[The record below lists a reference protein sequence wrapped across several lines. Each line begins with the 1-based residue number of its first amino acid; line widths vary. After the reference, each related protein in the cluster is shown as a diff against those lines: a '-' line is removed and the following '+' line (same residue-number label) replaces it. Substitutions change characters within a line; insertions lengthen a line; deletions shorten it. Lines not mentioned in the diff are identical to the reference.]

1 MLMMR
6 LTGPTIAV
14 AFAALVTVAVA
25 PACREAESSLVLLK
39 AVGRAKPPDCSV
51 SGEEG
56 QASQG
61 EGTLDLSGQ
70 RTYIMASVLKN
81 QLTALADPDKGRTET
96 ATIMVEGA
104 TVRVEDT
111 QGKVYAQYTDD
122 GAVSVKPGGST
133 SGYSTMVVNTDVGNA
148 LAKEFDENKKL
159 QEKVIISYVSVFG
172 RTLGGVFVKSNE
184 FRYPITVCNGCLRAY
199 VKVEAGNPVCV
210 GVIEAADRDKLP
222 CIPGQDQL
230 FDCRIASI
238 PLVPP
243 ASP

>member
-1 MLMMR
+1 MMR

-25 PACREAESSLVLLK
+25 PGCRESESSLVLLK
-39 AVGRAKPPDCSV
+39 AVNPAKPPDCTI

-56 QASQG
+56 QLARD
-61 EGTLDLSGQ
+61 EGYLDLSAR
-70 RTYIMASVLKN
+70 RTHIMASVIKN
-81 QLTALADPDKGRTET
+81 QLTSLEDPDKGRTET

-111 QGKVYAQYTDD
+111 QGKVYGQYTDD
-122 GAVSVKPGGST
+122 GVVSIKPGGGT
-133 SGYSTMVVNTDVGNA
+133 QAYSTMVVNTDVGNA
-148 LAKEFDENKKL
+148 LAKEFDENKNL
-159 QEKVIISYVSVFG
+159 QEKVVISYVSVFG

-199 VKVEAGNPVCV
+199 VKVEAGRPVCD
-210 GVIEAADRDKLP
+210 GAIEATDKDKLP
-222 CIPGQDQL
+222 CIPGQDQP
-230 FDCRIASI
+230 FDCRIATI